1 MFIRPMLKKL
11 PNRAANLREKWSR
24 PWEGGL
30 GLSTLH
36 LGAHLNILLICL
48 YTLKVN
54 LSPDGVFESDGG
66 VTQGESA
73 LVINRLGGGPG
84 LMRTLDVFD
93 VP

>member
-1 MFIRPMLKKL
+1 MLKKL

-36 LGAHLNILLICL
+36 LGAHLNILVICL
-48 YTLKVN
+48 YTLKVD
-54 LSPDGVFESDGG
+54 LSPDGVFESDGR
-66 VTQGESA
+66 VTQRVNG
-73 LVINRLGGGPG
+73 LVINRLAGGPG
-84 LMRTLDVFD
+84 PMHTLKVFD